1 MFTVEEFLYKGRRER
16 RRLSRKCTV
25 RLPVQGCCPLF
36 LWCPNMVSRIPE
48 SHVEPLPSLCC
59 SPHQQG
65 GRRHVLGGRR
75 GARPPHRAG
84 RQDPGVPG
92 GGEGLQEGL
101 RVGEGGLVGRRH
113 PALQVGQITVDS
125 LYGGQRMSL
134 VTETSVLDPDEG
146 IRCLVLSFKL
156 IRAASREFGFTPF

>member
-1 MFTVEEFLYKGRRER
+1 
-16 RRLSRKCTV
+16 
-25 RLPVQGCCPLF
+25 
-36 LWCPNMVSRIPE
+36 MVSRIPE

-59 SPHQQG
+59 APQQQG